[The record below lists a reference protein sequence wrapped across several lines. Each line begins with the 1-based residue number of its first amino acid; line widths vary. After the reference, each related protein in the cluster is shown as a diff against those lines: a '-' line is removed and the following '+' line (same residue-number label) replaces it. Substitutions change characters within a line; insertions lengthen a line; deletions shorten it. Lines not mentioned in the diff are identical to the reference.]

1 MATIEL
7 QTTAELAESRRKMQA
22 KRRMKN
28 RIALALS
35 MATMAF
41 GLFWLI
47 WILMATITRG
57 FDGMSLALF
66 TEMTPPPNTAGGGL
80 ANALAGSGLLIL
92 WATVFGTPLGILAGI
107 YLAEYGRKSVLAEII
122 RFINDILLSAPSI
135 VVGLFVYTIVV
146 AQMQHFS
153 GWAGVIALA
162 LLQVPIV
169 IRTTEN
175 MLKLVP
181 DSLREAAYAL
191 GTPKWKMI
199 SAITL
204 KASVSGYDRDPAG
217 YRPYRRE
224 TAPLLFTALSN
235 QFWST
240 DMMQPIA
247 NLPVTIFKFA
257 MSPFAEWQQLAW
269 AGY

>member
-122 RFINDILLSAPSI
+122 RFINDILLSARGS
-135 VVGLFVYTIVV
+135 VRLHHCGG
-146 AQMQHFS
+146 AD
-153 GWAGVIALA
+153 AA
-162 LLQVPIV
+162 LLGLGG
-169 IRTTEN
+169 RYRAGAAAGAYRYSYHR
-175 MLKLVP
+175 KHA
-181 DSLREAAYAL
+181 EA
-191 GTPKWKMI
+191 G
-199 SAITL
+199 
-204 KASVSGYDRDPAG
+204 AG
-217 YRPYRRE
+217 
-224 TAPLLFTALSN
+224 
-235 QFWST
+235 
-240 DMMQPIA
+240 
-247 NLPVTIFKFA
+247 
-257 MSPFAEWQQLAW
+257 
-269 AGY
+269 

>member
-204 KASVSGYDRDPAG
+204 KASVSGIMTGILLAIARIAG
-217 YRPYRRE
+217 KRRRCCSPRCP
-224 TAPLLFTALSN
+224 TSSGAPT
-235 QFWST
+235 
-240 DMMQPIA
+240 
-247 NLPVTIFKFA
+247 
-257 MSPFAEWQQLAW
+257 
-269 AGY
+269 